1 MNIFIANL
9 NYKVQDKELKE
20 LFDAFGTVDSARV
33 IHDRETHRSKGFG
46 FVEMPN
52 EEEANAAIRDLDGKE
67 FHGKNIAVKKA
78 FDRNSEKPARPA
90 KDDGNK
96 E

>member
-20 LFDAFGTVDSARV
+20 LFDSFGTVDSARV
-33 IHDRETHRSKGFG
+33 IYDRATHRSKGFG
-46 FVEMPN
+46 FVEMSN

-78 FDRNSEKPARPA
+78 FDRNTEKSAHPTQ
-90 KDDGNK
+90 DTGNT

>member
-9 NYKVQDKELKE
+9 NYKVRDNELKA
-20 LFDAFGTVDSARV
+20 LFESFGAVESARV
-33 IHDRETHRSKGFG
+33 ISDRETHRSKGFG

-67 FHGKNIAVKKA
+67 FQGKNLAVKKA
-78 FDRNSEKPARPA
+78 FDRNTEKPPSPSQP
-90 KDDGNK
+90 DGNR

>member
-1 MNIFIANL
+1 MNIFVANL
-9 NYKVQDKELKE
+9 NYKVQSKELKE
-20 LFDAFGTVDSARV
+20 LFEGFGTVDSAR
-33 IHDRETHRSKGFG
+33 IITDRETHRPKGFG

-52 EEEANAAIRDLDGKE
+52 DDEANNAIRDLDGKE

-78 FDRNSEKPARPA
+78 FDRNTEKPSPPLY
-90 KDDGNK
+90 KDGNK

>member
-1 MNIFIANL
+1 MNIFVANL

-20 LFDAFGTVDSARV
+20 LFESFGTVDSARV
-33 IHDRETHRSKGFG
+33 INDRETHRSKGFG

-52 EEEANAAIRDLDGKE
+52 DDEANNAIRDLDGKE
-67 FHGKNIAVKKA
+67 FHGKNIAVKRA
-78 FDRNSEKPARPA
+78 FDRNSEKSSRPSP
-90 KDDGNK
+90 DNGNK

>member
-1 MNIFIANL
+1 MNIFVANL
-9 NYKVQDKELKE
+9 NYKVQSKELKE
-20 LFDAFGTVDSARV
+20 LFEGFGTVDSAR
-33 IHDRETHRSKGFG
+33 IITDRETRRPKGFG

-52 EEEANAAIRDLDGKE
+52 DDEANNAIRDLDGKE

-78 FDRNSEKPARPA
+78 FDRTTERPSSPSH
-90 KDDGNK
+90 KDGNQ